1 MTENRRSKR
10 AIRSRMAQT
19 GEKYTKAR
27 RGHLASGGQGGGAR
41 AGEYPGGTITWPE
54 DSLGWFTDQAYNAIL
69 LAADEARML
78 SHPRVDPEHLLLAA
92 ARYGNVESLLAG
104 EGIDARA
111 IHDAIMQIKGFG
123 GRLELRPRRSPASEE
138 VLRRAVTV
146 AAARGVLGPST
157 GHLLIALG
165 EQELVARILGELGI
179 GSAQTLVDGQYPV
192 TRPPVDHAIIE
203 RRAAQ
208 LRASGSEPP
217 APGPIPPIFERFTV
231 QARDA
236 INAGI
241 QYAREVDDPRVEPAH
256 LLFGVLNAKTGVVAT
271 VRARHG
277 WHIPPGQFAPP
288 RYPGAAP
295 GMVSLDPQHP
305 HVFTYTQPPYSR
317 ATGIFSADARH
328 IVAEDVL
335 MVAERLGHRA
345 LTTGHV
351 LIAIL
356 ERPDEY
362 TSEIISS
369 VPGLREVTAVIDA
382 LPGHE
387 DS

>member
-1 MTENRRSKR
+1 
-10 AIRSRMAQT
+10 MAQT
-19 GEKYTKAR
+19 GEKYTQAR
-27 RGHLASGGQGGGAR
+27 RAHLASGGQGGGAR
-41 AGEYPGGTITWPE
+41 AGEYPGDTITWPE

-78 SHPRVDPEHLLLAA
+78 SHPRVEPEHLLLAA
-92 ARYGNVESLLAG
+92 ARYGNVERLLADQ
-104 EGIDARA
+104 GIDARA
-111 IHDAIMQIKGFG
+111 IHDAIAAIKGFG

-138 VLRRAVTV
+138 VLRRAVTA
-146 AAARGVLGPST
+146 AAARGILGPST
-157 GHLLIALG
+157 EHLLIALG
-165 EQELVARILGELGI
+165 EQELPAQILAELG
-179 GSAQTLVDGQYPV
+179 GQSAQALVDADQGLPPV
-192 TRPPVDHAIIE
+192 RPPVDHALLE

-208 LRASGSEPP
+208 LAARGIEPP
-217 APGPIPPIFERFTV
+217 TPGPIPPIFERFTA

-236 INAGI
+236 INAGT
-241 QYAREVDDPRVEPAH
+241 QYSREVDDPRVEPAH

-271 VRARHG
+271 VRTRHG

-295 GMVSLDPQHP
+295 GIYRPDPRP
-305 HVFTYTQPPYSR
+305 PNVRTYTQPPYSR
-317 ATGIFSADARH
+317 ATGIFSTDARR

-335 MVAERLGHRA
+335 IVAERLGHRA

-362 TSEIISS
+362 TSEIINS
-369 VPGLREVTAVIDA
+369 VPSLREVTAVIDA
-382 LPGHE
+382 LPGQE
-387 DS
+387 DT

>member
-1 MTENRRSKR
+1 MTQNRRSKR

-19 GEKYTKAR
+19 GEKYTEAR
-27 RGHLASGGQGGGAR
+27 RAHLGSGGHGGGA
-41 AGEYPGGTITWPE
+41 GDESGGTITWPE

-92 ARYGNVESLLAG
+92 ARYGNVEGLLAG
-104 EGIDARA
+104 EGIEARA
-111 IHDAIMQIKGFG
+111 IHDVIAAIKGFG
-123 GRLELRPRRSPASEE
+123 GKLELWPRRSAASEE
-138 VLRRAVTV
+138 VLRRAVTA
-146 AAARGVLGPST
+146 AAARGVLGPSPE
-157 GHLLIALG
+157 HLLIALG
-165 EQELVARILGELGI
+165 EQELTARILAELGI
-179 GSAQTLVDGQYPV
+179 SSAQALVDGHYPV
-192 TRPPVDHAIIE
+192 TRPPVDHAIIK

-208 LRASGSEPP
+208 LASGGTEPP
-217 APGPIPPIFERFTV
+217 SPGPIPPIFERFTA

-241 QYAREVDDPRVEPAH
+241 QYAREVNDHYVEPAH

-271 VRARHG
+271 VRARYG
-277 WHIPPGQFAPP
+277 WHIPPGQFAKP
-288 RYPGAAP
+288 RYPGAP
-295 GMVSLDPQHP
+295 GRFSPDPKHEN
-305 HVFTYTQPPYSR
+305 VFVYTQPPYLR
-317 ATGIFSADARH
+317 ATGIFSTGARR

-335 MVAERLGHRA
+335 IVAERLGHRA

-362 TSEIISS
+362 TSDIISS
-369 VPGLREVTAVIDA
+369 VPGIREVTAVIDA
-382 LPGHE
+382 LPGQE

>member
-1 MTENRRSKR
+1 MTQNRRSKR

-19 GEKYTKAR
+19 GEKYTEAR
-27 RGHLASGGQGGGAR
+27 RAHLASDGNRGGAS
-41 AGEYPGGTITWPE
+41 EDPGVMITWPE

-69 LAADEARML
+69 LAADETRML
-78 SHPRVDPEHLLLAA
+78 SHPLVDPEHLLLAA

-111 IHDAIMQIKGFG
+111 IHEVIAAIKGFG
-123 GRLELRPRRSPASEE
+123 GKLEPRPRRSPASEQ
-138 VLRRAVTV
+138 VLRRAVTA

-157 GHLLIALG
+157 EDLLIALG
-165 EQELVARILGELGI
+165 EQELPARILGELGI
-179 GSAQTLVDGQYPV
+179 SSARALVDGHYPA
-192 TRPPVDHAIIE
+192 TRPPVDHAVIE

-208 LRASGSEPP
+208 IASTGIEPP
-217 APGPIPPIFERFTV
+217 SPGPMPPIFERFTA

-236 INAGI
+236 INAGT
-241 QYAREVDDPRVEPAH
+241 QYSREVDDPRVEPAH

-295 GMVSLDPQHP
+295 GPDRDPRHP
-305 HVFTYTQPPYSR
+305 NVFTYSQPPYSR
-317 ATGIFSADARH
+317 ATGIFSTDARR

-335 MVAERLGHRA
+335 IVAERLGHRE

-356 ERPDEY
+356 ERPDEC

-369 VPGLREVTAVIDA
+369 VPGLREVTAVINA
-382 LPGHE
+382 LPGQE
-387 DS
+387 DT